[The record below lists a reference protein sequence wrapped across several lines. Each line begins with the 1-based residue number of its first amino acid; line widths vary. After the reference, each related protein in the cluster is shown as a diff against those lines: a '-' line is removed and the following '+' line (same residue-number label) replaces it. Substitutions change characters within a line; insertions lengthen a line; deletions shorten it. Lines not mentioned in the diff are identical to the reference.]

1 MPERVIVGPA
11 NARQEPVTGG
21 SAVTVSAAV
30 PLFPSLV
37 AVIVAAPTA
46 TPVTRPLPFTLAIP
60 PLLDAHVT
68 ARPVRTVPALSLV
81 TALSWTAW
89 PAGTLAEAGL
99 TVTDATGAGAGGA
112 VTVIAAVPLL
122 PSLVAVIVAAPALTP
137 VTRPLA
143 DTVATAVLPL
153 DQLTV
158 RPVSGLPFASF
169 GVAESCCVCPTNRLA
184 DVGLTATDA
193 TGTLDTVTAAVP
205 LLPLHQLTVRPF
217 SRLPLASFGSAASC
231 TVCPTDTL
239 ADAGLMLTDATGAGG
254 AAATVTAA
262 LPLFPSLVAVI
273 VAEPAATPVTRPL
286 PSTVATPGAPLVH
299 VTVRPP
305 SAVPAES
312 TGIATSCTVLST
324 VTVAVAGATTTA
336 ATGTTTGLTT
346 AVAVSDL
353 PLAKCLPTTLKVP
366 ASAPAL

>member
-1 MPERVIVGPA
+1 M
-11 NARQEPVTGG
+11 
-21 SAVTVSAAV
+21 
-30 PLFPSLV
+30 
-37 AVIVAAPTA
+37 
-46 TPVTRPLPFTLAIP
+46 
-60 PLLDAHVT
+60 
-68 ARPVRTVPALSLV
+68 
-81 TALSWTAW
+81 
-89 PAGTLAEAGL
+89 
-99 TVTDATGAGAGGA
+99 
-112 VTVIAAVPLL
+112 
-122 PSLVAVIVAAPALTP
+122 VAAPAPTP

-205 LLPLHQLTVRPF
+205 VCPSLAAVIVAAPALTPVTRPLAATVATAVLPLDQLTVRPVNGLPF
-217 SRLPLASFGSAASC
+217 ASFGVAASCTVCPTDTPADVGLTTTDATGTLDPAIAAVPVCPSLAAVIVAAPALTPVTRPLAATVATAVLPLDQLTVRPVSRLPFASFGIAASC

-366 ASAPAL
+366 ESVPRSEERRVGKEC